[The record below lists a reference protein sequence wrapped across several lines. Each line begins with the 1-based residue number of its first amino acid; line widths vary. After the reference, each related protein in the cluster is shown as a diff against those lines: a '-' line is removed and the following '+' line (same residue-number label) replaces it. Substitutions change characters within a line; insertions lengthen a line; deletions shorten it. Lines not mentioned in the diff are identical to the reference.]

1 MAIQG
6 FNIEEDNEEIRDEIE
21 EGVNMYEEDKAIPA
35 YDIKLTLDDVSG
47 MTPGIITEKPGLKI
61 IGDIIEE
68 TAIRLIKNIA
78 DQVFIVDTLNDDQVN
93 QIVEEAMIN
102 APFEDVIEDATII
115 EDIIKEDVVT
125 EEPLVEEVLEEE
137 EVIEP
142 TTEVTNDINLTSNE
156 TIDLNQGTVNMD
168 LDSMFSDDEE
178 IIDEDTVTEDDILE
192 VTEHGSGYINP
203 ATGEVELFDNMTEA
217 LIEDAVEEEVVLPID
232 GDRTVDTLTDGEIDQ
247 IAAQA
252 FNEAESK
259 DAPIRDASYIKETNY
274 KEDVKVEDPRFTSSL
289 DAINNIIR
297 REIDVDKVV
306 FTPSLDAINNII
318 REIDVDKV
326 VSKLDVNNKGN
337 YLVLELYIDELLT
350 LELILSAYGEVTV
363 VSDNIA
369 SIKGAIS
376 PRIVNFD
383 TRFRNAINC
392 KWNHNYDTYV
402 IKAENE
408 AGVLVDQTIVV
419 SKDNTDMQEYFY
431 KPIAATIE
439 ASIPHALD
447 NGHIASQS
455 LTQEEYDNLEDK
467 VVTIEH
473 LDPIT
478 NEISSFIYAIKK
490 VITPIQGMNA
500 RNTQLIFQRLQLIE
514 ESYYVAGVY
523 YSPTFIETVKEIT
536 I

>member
-115 EDIIKEDVVT
+115 EDISKEDVVT

-178 IIDEDTVTEDDILE
+178 IIDEDLISEDDILE
-192 VTEHGSGYINP
+192 ITEDRSGYINS
-203 ATGEVELFDNMTEA
+203 ATGEVESFDN
-217 LIEDAVEEEVVLPID
+217 LEEVSLEDVILFP
-232 GDRTVDTLTDGEIDQ
+232 RTVDTLTQVI
-247 IAAQA
+247 
-252 FNEAESK
+252 NEAREEEVK
-259 DAPIRDASYIKETNY
+259 EAPVRDASYIKETNY
-274 KEDVKVEDPRFTSSL
+274 PVYIKETYYPYPVEDTFLEKEGYKFSSSL
-289 DAINNIIR
+289 DAINNIIK
-297 REIDVDKVV
+297 EIDVDNVV
-306 FTPSLDAINNII
+306 T
-318 REIDVDKV
+318 
-326 VSKLDVNNKGN
+326 KLDVSSKDT
-337 YLVLELYIDELLT
+337 YLVLELYVDEILL
-350 LELILSAYGEVTV
+350 LEMLLSSHGEVMVT
-363 VSDNIA
+363 SDNIA
-369 SIKGAIS
+369 TIKGAIA

-392 KWNHNYDTYV
+392 KWNHNYDTYA
-402 IKAENE
+402 IKAEDE
-408 AGVLVDQTIVV
+408 AGKLIDQTVIV
-419 SKDNTDMQEYFY
+419 SKDNADMQEHFY

-455 LTQEEYDNLEDK
+455 LTQVEYDDLEDK
-467 VVTIEH
+467 VVVIDH
-473 LDPIT
+473 LNPIT
-478 NEISSFIYAIKK
+478 KEIEPFTYAIKK
-490 VITPIQGMNA
+490 VVTPIQGMNA
-500 RNTQLIFQRLQLIE
+500 RNVQLAFQRLQLIGE
-514 ESYYVAGVY
+514 AYYVAGVY
-523 YSPTFIETVKEIT
+523 YSQAFIETVKEVT

>member
-178 IIDEDTVTEDDILE
+178 IIDEDLISEDDILE
-192 VTEHGSGYINP
+192 VTEDGSGYINP
-203 ATGEVELFDNMTEA
+203 ATGEVESFDN
-217 LIEDAVEEEVVLPID
+217 LEEVSLEDVILFP
-232 GDRTVDTLTDGEIDQ
+232 RTVDTLTQVI
-247 IAAQA
+247 
-252 FNEAESK
+252 NEAREEEVK
-259 DAPIRDASYIKETNY
+259 EAPVRDASYIKETNY
-274 KEDVKVEDPRFTSSL
+274 PVEDTFLEKEDYKFSSSL
-289 DAINNIIR
+289 DAINNIIK
-297 REIDVDKVV
+297 EIDVDNVV
-306 FTPSLDAINNII
+306 T
-318 REIDVDKV
+318 
-326 VSKLDVNNKGN
+326 KLDVSSKDT
-337 YLVLELYIDELLT
+337 YLVLELYVDEILL
-350 LELILSAYGEVTV
+350 LEMLLSSHGEVMVT
-363 VSDNIA
+363 SDNIA
-369 SIKGAIS
+369 TIEGAIA

-392 KWNHNYDTYV
+392 KWNHNYDTYA
-402 IKAENE
+402 IKAEDE
-408 AGVLVDQTIVV
+408 AGKLIDQTVIV
-419 SKDNTDMQEYFY
+419 SKDNADMQEHFY

-455 LTQEEYDNLEDK
+455 LTQVEYDDLEDK
-467 VVTIEH
+467 VVVIDH
-473 LDPIT
+473 LNPIT
-478 NEISSFIYAIKK
+478 KEIEPFTYAIKK
-490 VITPIQGMNA
+490 VVTPIQGMNA
-500 RNTQLIFQRLQLIE
+500 RNVQLAFQRLQLIGE
-514 ESYYVAGVY
+514 AYYVAGVY
-523 YSPTFIETVKEIT
+523 YSQAFIETVKEVT

>member
-178 IIDEDTVTEDDILE
+178 IIDEDLISEDDILE
-192 VTEHGSGYINP
+192 VTEDGSGYINP
-203 ATGEVELFDNMTEA
+203 ATGEVESFDN
-217 LIEDAVEEEVVLPID
+217 LEEVSLEDVILFP
-232 GDRTVDTLTDGEIDQ
+232 RTVDTLTQVI
-247 IAAQA
+247 
-252 FNEAESK
+252 NEAREEEVK
-259 DAPIRDASYIKETNY
+259 EAPVRDASYIKETNY
-274 KEDVKVEDPRFTSSL
+274 PVFLEKEDYNRDDFYKFYDKA
-289 DAINNIIR
+289 DAINNIIK
-297 REIDVDKVV
+297 EIDVDNVV
-306 FTPSLDAINNII
+306 T
-318 REIDVDKV
+318 
-326 VSKLDVNNKGN
+326 KLDVSSKDT
-337 YLVLELYIDELLT
+337 YLVLELYVDEILL
-350 LELILSAYGEVTV
+350 LEMLLSSHGEVMVT
-363 VSDNIA
+363 SDNIA
-369 SIKGAIS
+369 TIEGAIA

-392 KWNHNYDTYV
+392 KWNHNYDTYA
-402 IKAENE
+402 IKAEDE
-408 AGVLVDQTIVV
+408 AGKLIDQTVIV
-419 SKDNTDMQEYFY
+419 SKDNADMQEHFY

-455 LTQEEYDNLEDK
+455 LTQVEYDDLEDK
-467 VVTIEH
+467 VVVIDH
-473 LDPIT
+473 LNPIT
-478 NEISSFIYAIKK
+478 KEIEPFTYAIKK
-490 VITPIQGMNA
+490 VVTPIQGMNA
-500 RNTQLIFQRLQLIE
+500 RNVQLAFQRLQLIGE
-514 ESYYVAGVY
+514 AYYVAGVY
-523 YSPTFIETVKEIT
+523 YSQAFIETVKEVT

>member
-35 YDIKLTLDDVSG
+35 YDIKLTLDDVSA

-125 EEPLVEEVLEEE
+125 EEPLVEEVLEE
-137 EVIEP
+137 VIEP

-178 IIDEDTVTEDDILE
+178 IIDEDLISEDDILE
-192 VTEHGSGYINP
+192 ITEDRSGYINS
-203 ATGEVELFDNMTEA
+203 ATGEVESFDN
-217 LIEDAVEEEVVLPID
+217 LEEVSLEDVILFP
-232 GDRTVDTLTDGEIDQ
+232 RTVDTLTQVI
-247 IAAQA
+247 
-252 FNEAESK
+252 NEAREEEVK
-259 DAPIRDASYIKETNY
+259 EAPVRDASYIKETNY
-274 KEDVKVEDPRFTSSL
+274 PVYIKETYYPYPVEDTFLEKEGYKFSSSL
-289 DAINNIIR
+289 DAINNIIK
-297 REIDVDKVV
+297 EIDVDNVV
-306 FTPSLDAINNII
+306 T
-318 REIDVDKV
+318 
-326 VSKLDVNNKGN
+326 KLDVSSKDT
-337 YLVLELYIDELLT
+337 YLVLELYVDEILL
-350 LELILSAYGEVTV
+350 LEMLLSSHGEVMVT
-363 VSDNIA
+363 SDNIA
-369 SIKGAIS
+369 TIEGAIA

-392 KWNHNYDTYV
+392 KWNHNYDTYA
-402 IKAENE
+402 IKAEDE
-408 AGVLVDQTIVV
+408 AGKLIDQTVIV
-419 SKDNTDMQEYFY
+419 SKDNADMQEHFY

-447 NGHIASQS
+447 KGHIASQS
-455 LTQEEYDNLEDK
+455 LTQVEYDDLEDK
-467 VVTIEH
+467 VVVIDH
-473 LDPIT
+473 LNPIT
-478 NEISSFIYAIKK
+478 KEIEPFTYAIKK
-490 VITPIQGMNA
+490 VVTPIQGMNA
-500 RNTQLIFQRLQLIE
+500 RNVQLAFQRLQLIGE
-514 ESYYVAGVY
+514 AYYVAGVY
-523 YSPTFIETVKEIT
+523 YSQAFIETVKEVT

>member
-1 MAIQG
+1 MSIQG

-178 IIDEDTVTEDDILE
+178 IIDEDLISEDDILE
-192 VTEHGSGYINP
+192 VTEDGSGYINP
-203 ATGEVELFDNMTEA
+203 ATGEVESFDNLEEVS
-217 LIEDAVEEEVVLPID
+217 LEDVILFPSTVDRLTRILNGEEEVK
-232 GDRTVDTLTDGEIDQ
+232 
-247 IAAQA
+247 
-252 FNEAESK
+252 EA
-259 DAPIRDASYIKETNY
+259 PVRDASYIKETNY
-274 KEDVKVEDPRFTSSL
+274 PVEDTFLEKEDYKFSSSL
-289 DAINNIIR
+289 DAINNIIK
-297 REIDVDKVV
+297 EIDVDNVV
-306 FTPSLDAINNII
+306 T
-318 REIDVDKV
+318 
-326 VSKLDVNNKGN
+326 KLDVSSKDT
-337 YLVLELYIDELLT
+337 YLVLELYVDEILL
-350 LELILSAYGEVTV
+350 LEMLLSSHGEVMVT
-363 VSDNIA
+363 SDNIA
-369 SIKGAIS
+369 TIKGAIA

-392 KWNHNYDTYV
+392 KWNHNYDTYA
-402 IKAENE
+402 IKAEDE
-408 AGVLVDQTIVV
+408 AGKLIDQTVIV
-419 SKDNTDMQEYFY
+419 SKDNADMQEHFY

-455 LTQEEYDNLEDK
+455 LTQVEYDDLEDK
-467 VVTIEH
+467 VVVIDH
-473 LDPIT
+473 LNPIT
-478 NEISSFIYAIKK
+478 KEIEPFTYAIKK
-490 VITPIQGMNA
+490 VVTPIQGMNA
-500 RNTQLIFQRLQLIE
+500 RNVQLAFQRLQLIGE
-514 ESYYVAGVY
+514 NYYVAGVY
-523 YSPTFIETVKEIT
+523 YSQAFIETVKEVT

>member
-142 TTEVTNDINLTSNE
+142 TTEVNNDINLTSNE
-156 TIDLNQGTVNMD
+156 AIDLNQGTVNMD

-178 IIDEDTVTEDDILE
+178 IIDEDLISEDDILE
-192 VTEHGSGYINP
+192 VTEDGSGYINP
-203 ATGEVELFDNMTEA
+203 ATGEVESFDN
-217 LIEDAVEEEVVLPID
+217 LEEVSLEDVIFPDVPEID
-232 GDRTVDTLTDGEIDQ
+232 GNRTVDTLTEDEINQ
-247 IAAQA
+247 IAAQVI
-252 FNEAESK
+252 NEAREVEVK
-259 DAPIRDASYIKETNY
+259 EAPVRDASYIKETNY
-274 KEDVKVEDPRFTSSL
+274 PVEDTFLEKEDYKFSSSL
-289 DAINNIIR
+289 DAINNIIK
-297 REIDVDKVV
+297 EIDVDNVV
-306 FTPSLDAINNII
+306 T
-318 REIDVDKV
+318 
-326 VSKLDVNNKGN
+326 KLDVSSKDT
-337 YLVLELYIDELLT
+337 YLVLELYVDEILL
-350 LELILSAYGEVTV
+350 LEMLLSSHGEVMVT
-363 VSDNIA
+363 SDNIA
-369 SIKGAIS
+369 TIEGAIA

-392 KWNHNYDTYV
+392 KWNHNYDTYA
-402 IKAENE
+402 IKAEDE
-408 AGVLVDQTIVV
+408 AGKLIDQTVIV
-419 SKDNTDMQEYFY
+419 SKDNADMQEHFY

-455 LTQEEYDNLEDK
+455 LTQVEYDDLEDK
-467 VVTIEH
+467 VVVIDH
-473 LDPIT
+473 LNPIT
-478 NEISSFIYAIKK
+478 KEIEPFTYAIKK
-490 VITPIQGMNA
+490 VVTPIQGMNA
-500 RNTQLIFQRLQLIE
+500 RNVQLAFQRLQLIGE
-514 ESYYVAGVY
+514 AYYVAGVY
-523 YSPTFIETVKEIT
+523 YSQAFIETVKEVT

>member
-1 MAIQG
+1 MSIQG

-178 IIDEDTVTEDDILE
+178 IIDEDLISEDDILE
-192 VTEHGSGYINP
+192 VTEDGSGYINP
-203 ATGEVELFDNMTEA
+203 ATGEVESFDD
-217 LIEDAVEEEVVLPID
+217 LEEVSLEDVIFPDVPEID
-232 GDRTVDTLTDGEIDQ
+232 GNRTVDTLTEDEINQ
-247 IAAQA
+247 IAVQVI
-252 FNEAESK
+252 NEAREEEVK
-259 DAPIRDASYIKETNY
+259 EAPVRDASYIKETNY
-274 KEDVKVEDPRFTSSL
+274 PVEDTFLEKEDYKFSSSL
-289 DAINNIIR
+289 DAINNIIK
-297 REIDVDKVV
+297 EIDVDNVV
-306 FTPSLDAINNII
+306 T
-318 REIDVDKV
+318 
-326 VSKLDVNNKGN
+326 KLDVSSKDT
-337 YLVLELYIDELLT
+337 YLVLELYVDEILL
-350 LELILSAYGEVTV
+350 LEMLLSSHGEVMVT
-363 VSDNIA
+363 SDNIA
-369 SIKGAIS
+369 TIEGAIA

-392 KWNHNYDTYV
+392 KWNHNYDTYA
-402 IKAENE
+402 IKAEDE
-408 AGVLVDQTIVV
+408 AGKLIDQTVIV
-419 SKDNTDMQEYFY
+419 SKDNADMQEHFY

-455 LTQEEYDNLEDK
+455 LTQVEYDDLEDK
-467 VVTIEH
+467 VVVIDH
-473 LDPIT
+473 LNPIT
-478 NEISSFIYAIKK
+478 KEIEPFTYAIKK
-490 VITPIQGMNA
+490 VVTPIQGMNA
-500 RNTQLIFQRLQLIE
+500 RNVQLAFQRLQLIGE
-514 ESYYVAGVY
+514 NYYVAGVY
-523 YSPTFIETVKEIT
+523 YSQAFIETVKEVT

>member
-35 YDIKLTLDDVSG
+35 YDIKLTLDDVSA

-178 IIDEDTVTEDDILE
+178 IIDEDLISEDDILE
-192 VTEHGSGYINP
+192 ITEDRSGYINS
-203 ATGEVELFDNMTEA
+203 ATGEVESFDN
-217 LIEDAVEEEVVLPID
+217 LEEVSLEDVIFPDVPEID
-232 GDRTVDTLTDGEIDQ
+232 GNRTVDTLTEDEINQ
-247 IAAQA
+247 IATQVI
-252 FNEAESK
+252 NEAREEEVK
-259 DAPIRDASYIKETNY
+259 EAPVRDVSYIKETNY
-274 KEDVKVEDPRFTSSL
+274 PVEDTFLEKEDYKFSSSL
-289 DAINNIIR
+289 DAINNIIK
-297 REIDVDKVV
+297 EIDVDNVV
-306 FTPSLDAINNII
+306 T
-318 REIDVDKV
+318 
-326 VSKLDVNNKGN
+326 KLDVSSKDT
-337 YLVLELYIDELLT
+337 YLVLELYVDEILL
-350 LELILSAYGEVTV
+350 LEMLLSSHGEVMVT
-363 VSDNIA
+363 SDNIA
-369 SIKGAIS
+369 TIEGAIA

-392 KWNHNYDTYV
+392 KWNHNYDTYA
-402 IKAENE
+402 IKAEDE
-408 AGVLVDQTIVV
+408 AGKLIDQTVIV
-419 SKDNTDMQEYFY
+419 SKDNADMQEHFY

-455 LTQEEYDNLEDK
+455 LTQVEYDDLEDK
-467 VVTIEH
+467 VVVIDH
-473 LDPIT
+473 LNPIT
-478 NEISSFIYAIKK
+478 KEIEPFTYAIKK
-490 VITPIQGMNA
+490 VVTPIQGMNA
-500 RNTQLIFQRLQLIE
+500 RNVQLAFQRLQLIGE
-514 ESYYVAGVY
+514 AYYVAGVY
-523 YSPTFIETVKEIT
+523 YSQAFIETVKEVT

>member
-35 YDIKLTLDDVSG
+35 YDIKLTLDDVSA

-93 QIVEEAMIN
+93 QIVEESMIN

-125 EEPLVEEVLEEE
+125 EEPLVEEVLE

-178 IIDEDTVTEDDILE
+178 IIDEDLISEDDILE
-192 VTEHGSGYINP
+192 ITEDRSGYINP
-203 ATGEVELFDNMTEA
+203 ATGEVESFDN
-217 LIEDAVEEEVVLPID
+217 LEEVSLEDVIFPDVPEID
-232 GDRTVDTLTDGEIDQ
+232 GNRTVDTLTEDEISQ
-247 IAAQA
+247 ISPPVI
-252 FNEAESK
+252 NEAREEEVK
-259 DAPIRDASYIKETNY
+259 EAPVRDASYIKETNY
-274 KEDVKVEDPRFTSSL
+274 PVEDTFLEKEDYKFSSSL
-289 DAINNIIR
+289 DAINNIIK
-297 REIDVDKVV
+297 EIDVD
-306 FTPSLDAINNII
+306 NI
-318 REIDVDKV
+318 VT
-326 VSKLDVNNKGN
+326 KLDVSSKDT
-337 YLVLELYIDELLT
+337 YLVLELYVDKILLLELL
-350 LELILSAYGEVTV
+350 LSAHGEVMVT
-363 VSDNIA
+363 SDNIA
-369 SIKGAIS
+369 TIEGAIA

-392 KWNHNYDTYV
+392 KWNHNYDTYA
-402 IKAENE
+402 IKAEDE
-408 AGVLVDQTIVV
+408 DGKLLDQTVIV
-419 SKDNTDMQEYFY
+419 SKDNADMQEHFY

-455 LTQEEYDNLEDK
+455 LTQVEYDDLEDK
-467 VVTIEH
+467 VVVIDH
-473 LDPIT
+473 LNPIT
-478 NEISSFIYAIKK
+478 KEIEPFTYAIKK
-490 VITPIQGMNA
+490 VVTPIQGINA
-500 RNTQLIFQRLQLIE
+500 RNVQLAFQRLQLIGE
-514 ESYYVAGVY
+514 AYYVAGVY
-523 YSPTFIETVKEIT
+523 YSQAFIETVKEVT

>member
-1 MAIQG
+1 MSIQG

-35 YDIKLTLDDVSG
+35 YDIKLTLDDVNG

-78 DQVFIVDTLNDDQVN
+78 DQVFIVDTLNDDQIN
-93 QIVEEAMIN
+93 QIIEEAMIN

-178 IIDEDTVTEDDILE
+178 IIDEDLISEDDILE
-192 VTEHGSGYINP
+192 VTEDGSGYINP
-203 ATGEVELFDNMTEA
+203 ATGEVESFDN
-217 LIEDAVEEEVVLPID
+217 LEEVSLEDVIFPDVPEID
-232 GDRTVDTLTDGEIDQ
+232 GNRTVDTLTEDEINQ
-247 IAAQA
+247 IAAQVI
-252 FNEAESK
+252 NEAREEEVK
-259 DAPIRDASYIKETNY
+259 EAPVRDASYIKETNY
-274 KEDVKVEDPRFTSSL
+274 PVEDTFLEKEDYKFSSSL
-289 DAINNIIR
+289 DAINNIIK
-297 REIDVDKVV
+297 EIDVDNVV
-306 FTPSLDAINNII
+306 T
-318 REIDVDKV
+318 
-326 VSKLDVNNKGN
+326 KLDVSSKDT
-337 YLVLELYIDELLT
+337 YLVLELYVDEILL
-350 LELILSAYGEVTV
+350 LEMLLSSHGEVMVT
-363 VSDNIA
+363 SDNIA
-369 SIKGAIS
+369 TIKGAIA

-392 KWNHNYDTYV
+392 KWNHNYDTYA
-402 IKAENE
+402 IKAEDE
-408 AGVLVDQTIVV
+408 AGKLIDQTVIV
-419 SKDNTDMQEYFY
+419 SKDNADMQEHFY

-455 LTQEEYDNLEDK
+455 LTQVEYDDLEDK
-467 VVTIEH
+467 VVVIDH
-473 LDPIT
+473 LNPIT
-478 NEISSFIYAIKK
+478 KEIEPFTYAIKK
-490 VITPIQGMNA
+490 VVTPIQGMNA
-500 RNTQLIFQRLQLIE
+500 RNVQLAFQRLQLIGE
-514 ESYYVAGVY
+514 AYYVAGVY
-523 YSPTFIETVKEIT
+523 YSQAFIETVKEVT